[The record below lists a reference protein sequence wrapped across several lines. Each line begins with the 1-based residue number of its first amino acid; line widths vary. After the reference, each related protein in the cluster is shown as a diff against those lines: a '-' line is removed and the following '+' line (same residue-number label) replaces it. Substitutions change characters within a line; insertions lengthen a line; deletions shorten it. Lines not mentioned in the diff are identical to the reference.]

1 MLNLLS
7 TQFFFFNRIYL
18 HNSIFLFKLSFLHYI
33 LSTKFCF
40 SFIFFTLFIYVCHQ
54 TLHQIDIDSP
64 FSDTIGPQ
72 YSAYQGTCCFLHVS
86 FMSSLHSFFFLFK
99 KLWKKNS
106 LPSNLN
112 LIVTYLLYLLQF
124 CLISLFQLSVPVV
137 LDMKNIIYCVML

>member
-1 MLNLLS
+1 MLKKGGLTYLFKTFILINLILIFGFHAYPS
-7 TQFFFFNRIYL
+7 IHTIIFFNRIYL

-86 FMSSLHSFFFLFK
+86 FMSSLHSFFFFFLK
-99 KLWKKNS
+99 SYGRK
-106 LPSNLN
+106 
-112 LIVTYLLYLLQF
+112 IACLQ
-124 CLISLFQLSVPVV
+124 I
-137 LDMKNIIYCVML
+137 